1 MRQRIR
7 VHLATALLVATVGA
21 DALAQNTAPP
31 RTPPRIA
38 ASSFA
43 TVEVHLNS
51 RPIGREWYEEDA
63 SLTGPARIAIAYGQ
77 PHARG
82 RRIVGGLLP
91 IDTVWRFGANTATA
105 LHTDLDL
112 TIGGLAV
119 PRGDYSLFLLD
130 SAGAFRLIVNRQ
142 TGQWG
147 TDYDATRD
155 LGRIPLALRT
165 LAEPEESLTIY
176 LVPES
181 ARPAQGYAELRG
193 ALRIKWGA
201 TELSTPWEVRR

>member
-1 MRQRIR
+1 MRQPVRTS
-7 VHLATALLVATVGA
+7 LAAALLVATAGA
-21 DALAQNTAPP
+21 TMHAQNAAPA
-31 RTPPRIA
+31 RPPLRIA

-43 TVEVHLNS
+43 TVEVHLNA

-63 SLTGPARIAIAYGQ
+63 SLTGPARIAISYGQ

-91 IDTVWRFGANTATA
+91 IDTVWRLGANTATA

-119 PRGDYSLFLLD
+119 PRGDYSLFVLD
-130 SAGAFRLIVNRQ
+130 SAGTFRLIVNRQ
-142 TGQWG
+142 TAQWG

-155 LGRIPLALRT
+155 LGRIPLAART
-165 LAEPEESLTIY
+165 LAEPEETLTLY

-193 ALRIKWGA
+193 LLRIKWGS
-201 TELSTPWEVRR
+201 TELSAPWEVRR